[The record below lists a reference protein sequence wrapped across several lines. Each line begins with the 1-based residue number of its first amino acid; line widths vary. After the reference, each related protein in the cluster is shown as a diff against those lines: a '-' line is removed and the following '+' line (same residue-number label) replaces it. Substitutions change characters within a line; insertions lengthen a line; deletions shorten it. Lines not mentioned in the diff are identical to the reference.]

1 MSTLTIEPQY
11 LPAIVYSRW
20 VSDSRCGPVTAA
32 LPCLRK
38 RALEAAASCPP
49 RAPAAGPGHAEAH
62 QVAQTVT
69 RVIMQPA
76 IPKVT
81 LPRRDGLA
89 QLVVPRLSM
98 LPVIPAP
105 QPRAPGRHLRIS
117 GDDRGRLRPVTHQ
130 I

>member
-1 MSTLTIEPQY
+1 MRAGNRRAPLSPQDG
-11 LPAIVYSRW
+11 ARSR
-20 VSDSRCGPVTAA
+20 RR
-32 LPCLRK
+32 L
-38 RALEAAASCPP
+38 PP

-76 IPKVT
+76 IPQVT

-98 LPVIPAP
+98 PPVIPAP